1 MTDFNDLF
9 KTATKTGLR
18 FATNKGSVTTEDL
31 WGLSL
36 TQLNTVART
45 ISADLRQTEE
55 DFIGGRSNAD
65 TNKQLALEVVKAV
78 IADKIADRDAA
89 TLADARRSQRQQID
103 ELIARKQVD
112 ALASL
117 SVEELEALRKT
128 L

>member
-1 MTDFNDLF
+1 M
-9 KTATKTGLR
+9 
-18 FATNKGSVTTEDL
+18 
-31 WGLSL
+31 
-36 TQLNTVART
+36 Q
-45 ISADLRQTEE
+45 
-55 DFIGGRSNAD
+55 
-65 TNKQLALEVVKAV
+65 KQALDV